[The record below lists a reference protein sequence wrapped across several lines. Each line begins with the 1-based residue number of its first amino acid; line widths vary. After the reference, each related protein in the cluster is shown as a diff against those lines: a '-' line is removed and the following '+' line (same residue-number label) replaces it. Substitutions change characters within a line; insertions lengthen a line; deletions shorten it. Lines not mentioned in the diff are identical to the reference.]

1 MRIAGHFAAT
11 CLPYLWQKPKVL
23 PRGPER
29 LHVEQANARKRPLA
43 RALEQRPRAVSGG
56 PVDPEDRI
64 VAAVRCANCGE
75 SIQGQYIGDGCYKC
89 GHPNTDSV
97 YGDLLIYSDDKS
109 AVHRLHEAAAVVIYS
124 AAILGALGLFIMLI
138 PTLAAKGA
146 IDVIDRAFEGLKFA
160 VLIFPVV
167 AFVGMALLTGNRSV
181 SYFVQKYGNIPF
193 LIRAVIY
200 LGIGIF
206 AIAALSRVAQVGST
220 LRLTTFLAWTM
231 IPTIMFFRGLS
242 GLLKRVP
249 NLPLAAWCGFIIAGV
264 MVLGAGGGFVHYAAP
279 LAAGNSEWEGPV
291 VAVKTL
297 TVLGCLGWSI
307 GAFALLRATRRTLE
321 VVGL

>member
-1 MRIAGHFAAT
+1 M
-11 CLPYLWQKPKVL
+11 
-23 PRGPER
+23 
-29 LHVEQANARKRPLA
+29 EQANAKHRPLA
-43 RALEQRPRAVSGG
+43 KALEQRPRAVSGG

-64 VAAVRCANCGE
+64 VALIRCASCGE
-75 SIQGQYIGDGCYKC
+75 SIQGQNIGDGCYNC

-97 YGDLLIYSDDKS
+97 YGDLLIYNDDKTT
-109 AVHRLHEAAAVVIYS
+109 VHRLHEAAAVVIYA
-124 AAILGALGLFIMLI
+124 AAILGALSLFIMLI
-138 PTLAAKGA
+138 PTLAATGA

-193 LIRAVIY
+193 LIRTTIY
-200 LGIGIF
+200 VGIGLVLMAVVAKYT
-206 AIAALSRVAQVGST
+206 AIGPT
-220 LRLTTFLAWTM
+220 LRLATFLAWTT
-231 IPTIMFFRGLS
+231 IPTIMFFRGLA

-249 NLPLAAWCGFIIAGV
+249 NLPLAAWCGFVIAAVIILAI
-264 MVLGAGGGFVHYAAP
+264 GGGFVHYCAP
-279 LAAGNSEWEGPV
+279 LAVEKAEWEGPV
-291 VAVKTL
+291 VAVKTMI
-297 TVLGCLGWSI
+297 VLGCMGWSI